1 MSDIELERFKAMLRD
16 ESIDDLLTALAYKM
30 PLHRLDP
37 LIIRGRTEH
46 ITNSELIESFD
57 RLYKAGI
64 LMTGENGQVVK
75 GPRWVEPEFVKTE
88 KYFPHPR

>member
-37 LIIRGRTEH
+37 LIIRGEQNTLQIR
-46 ITNSELIESFD
+46 N
-57 RLYKAGI
+57 
-64 LMTGENGQVVK
+64 
-75 GPRWVEPEFVKTE
+75 
-88 KYFPHPR
+88 